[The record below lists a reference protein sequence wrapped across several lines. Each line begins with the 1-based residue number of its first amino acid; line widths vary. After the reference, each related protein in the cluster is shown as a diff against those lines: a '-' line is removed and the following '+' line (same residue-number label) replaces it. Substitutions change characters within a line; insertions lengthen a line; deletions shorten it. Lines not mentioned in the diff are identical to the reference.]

1 MVNRNAL
8 YQVVF
13 KRHKGYDLAMAIEV
27 RNNRLAY
34 ISPGNR
40 SHFLRGKLK
49 TVDHK
54 SLTFDTENFG
64 EVIFNLAT
72 LKYFK
77 EVVLKEDRTICFD
90 QITLN
95 SFKTDEDLWNCYV
108 QKFFDGHLPECNDK
122 SEFFNSDMKL

>member
-13 KRHKGYDLAMAIEV
+13 KYPKCHGLAMAIEV

-40 SHFLRGKLK
+40 AHFLRGKLK
-49 TVDHK
+49 AEDHQ
-54 SLTFDTENFG
+54 SLTFDTENIG
-64 EVIFNLAT
+64 EVTFNIAT

-95 SFKTDEDLWNCYV
+95 SFKTDEDLWNWYV
-108 QKFFDGHLPECNDK
+108 QKFFYGHLPTYSDT
-122 SEFFNSDMKL
+122 FFNG